1 MTPAAGLVAYFR
13 TMARNN
19 AWSNHRLL
27 EACARLDPVELR
39 AERTGF
45 FPSLWLTLSHILL
58 VDGYYLDA
66 LHGVLAS
73 PEMDEAATP
82 WSTFEELHAA
92 QRASDA
98 RLVRFC
104 DGLEPDGLAA
114 DVVLDRGGGV
124 RHHERLERIL
134 AHLFLHQI
142 HHRGQAHAML
152 SGTAVDPPQLDEFL
166 LANDAPLRA
175 PDMTALAFG
184 EPGPWEE

>member
-1 MTPAAGLVAYFR
+1 MQLVDHFR

-27 EACARLDPVELR
+27 DACGRLTPEELR
-39 AERTGF
+39 APRSGF
-45 FPSLWLTLSHILL
+45 FPSIWLTLSHILL

-82 WSTFEELHAA
+82 WTTFEELRDT
-92 QRASDA
+92 QRSSDD
-98 RLVRFC
+98 RLIRFC
-104 DGLEPDGLAA
+104 DALEPARLGDAI
-114 DVVLDRGGGV
+114 VFDRGGGAL
-124 RHHERLERIL
+124 RRERLDRVL
-134 AHLFLHQI
+134 AHLALHQI

-152 SGTAVDPPQLDEFL
+152 SDTGVAPPQLDEFL

-175 PDMTALAFG
+175 ADLAALG
-184 EPGPWEE
+184 WSETRT